1 MRQLCNTVYVM
12 GVEQLEV
19 AVNVERQV
27 VATLAATS
35 SADLTLPTIE
45 QYRAD
50 YDAALLVEPVRMTK
64 ADSDRTHLHRALGVA
79 S

>member
-1 MRQLCNTVYVM
+1 MA
-12 GVEQLEV
+12 VEQLEV
-19 AVNVERQV
+19 AVGVERQI
-27 VATLAATS
+27 VATLLAAG
-35 SADLTLPTIE
+35 AKDLVLPTIE